1 MCWNGCKAFPN
12 SMPCFF
18 SLSEKRLF
26 ECVSELVS
34 WEDIMAYFLLAFME
48 LDGCVAKAHNGAR
61 KKNDIIKMQKSA
73 RTRFRVLEIALWLK
87 PGFRWGLSIGKH
99 QDAKES

>member
-1 MCWNGCKAFPN
+1 
-12 SMPCFF
+12 MPCFF

-34 WEDIMAYFLLAFME
+34 WEDIMAYFLLPLME
-48 LDGCVAKAHNGAR
+48 LDSCVAKAHEGIR

-73 RTRFRVLEIALWLK
+73 WTHFRVLEIVLWLK
-87 PGFRWGLSIGKH
+87 PGFRWGLTIGKH
-99 QDAKES
+99 QNAKES